1 MKNLILYTIFLIAQS
16 SIAQGTK
23 HLWSSNDGSIS
34 IKVNFSGVDPG
45 GGEIF
50 YFIVENNTSN
60 DMNVSFNY
68 TFVLSE
74 VSADCPHKTG
84 SYNKVIGAKK
94 TNNDGGY
101 SGSISKAKM
110 CSGGRGT
117 AVLSWGVTN
126 VRTEN
131 MSLPKINQLLASAN
145 AKIKSRDFVAAQKYI
160 DEASNL
166 CNYCE
171 LQQSISTVQE
181 NLREEKLAFEQEKF
195 EKEQEKIRAKE
206 EEERKELERK
216 EAEKK
221 ELEKE
226 IEKQKESTAI
236 ESNEEEKIKSEESNS
251 EKIET
256 NKKIKEE
263 EEENKNKE
271 ESKKID
277 YRANEKYSLQLAINT
292 ILSTEQNNTYNFSKD
307 QIVISGFKY
316 YDYIDMVINWCDSFQ
331 AKWGYDAQIENYKSQ
346 ISQYSRSMVIA
357 KGVNEV
363 FEGSS
368 KIEIVGSL
376 GLQPTSLINENPNT
390 LYETYNL
397 ELRFHFIPG
406 WFKLIAGVGIGTMDF
421 PDLTF
426 SASKNG
432 QPAFDEVRMLSVD
445 HSLKNFRLL
454 AGFHQRIAL
463 NEDKTIHLSFEQIGK
478 LNFLSTGDKFAYS
491 NSTNGIEIPLE
502 TSTDQGY
509 LIDDIFSISAGMG
522 FDFSFGGAFGIGIY
536 SNFNYYFWG
545 EKTHIGEFE
554 AQDGN
559 NNWTSSY
566 DFKIEEPK
574 IKQYIPSLS
583 LKFFVDID

>member
-1 MKNLILYTIFLIAQS
+1 
-16 SIAQGTK
+16 
-23 HLWSSNDGSIS
+23 
-34 IKVNFSGVDPG
+34 
-45 GGEIF
+45 
-50 YFIVENNTSN
+50 
-60 DMNVSFNY
+60 
-68 TFVLSE
+68 
-74 VSADCPHKTG
+74 
-84 SYNKVIGAKK
+84 
-94 TNNDGGY
+94 
-101 SGSISKAKM
+101 
-110 CSGGRGT
+110 
-117 AVLSWGVTN
+117 
-126 VRTEN
+126 

-145 AKIKSRDFVAAQKYI
+145 AKIKSRDFTAAQKYI

-171 LQQSISTVQE
+171 LQQSINTTQE
-181 NLREEKLAFEQEKF
+181 NLRDEKLALEQEKF

-583 LKFFVDID
+583 LKLFVDID

>member
-1 MKNLILYTIFLIAQS
+1 MKNLILFTIFLIIQS

-23 HLWSSNDGSIS
+23 HLWSNNDGSIS
-34 IKVNFSGVDPG
+34 IKVHFSGVDPG
-45 GGEIF
+45 GAESF

-60 DMNVSFNY
+60 DMKVSFNY

-74 VSADCPHKTG
+74 VSTECPHKTG

-94 TNNDGGY
+94 TNNDGGF
-101 SGSISKAKM
+101 SGSITKAKM
-110 CSGGRGT
+110 CSGGRAT
-117 AVLSWGVTN
+117 SVLSWGVAN

-131 MSLPKINQLLASAN
+131 MSLPKINQLISSAN
-145 AKIKSRDFVAAQKYI
+145 AKIKSRDFATAQKYI

-171 LQQSISTVQE
+171 LQQNINTAQE
-181 NLREEKLAFEQEKF
+181 NLRDEKLAFEQEKF

-206 EEERKELERK
+206 EVERKELERK

-221 ELEKE
+221 ELKKE
-226 IEKQKESTAI
+226 IEKQKESTTI
-236 ESNEEEKIKSEESNS
+236 ESNEEEEEKINSEESNS

-271 ESKKID
+271 DSKKID

-331 AKWGYDAQIENYKSQ
+331 AKWGYDAQVENYKSQ

-368 KIEIVGSL
+368 KDTIL
-376 GLQPTSLINENPNT
+376 
-390 LYETYNL
+390 
-397 ELRFHFIPG
+397 
-406 WFKLIAGVGIGTMDF
+406 K
-421 PDLTF
+421 
-426 SASKNG
+426 
-432 QPAFDEVRMLSVD
+432 SV
-445 HSLKNFRLL
+445 
-454 AGFHQRIAL
+454 
-463 NEDKTIHLSFEQIGK
+463 
-478 LNFLSTGDKFAYS
+478 
-491 NSTNGIEIPLE
+491 
-502 TSTDQGY
+502 
-509 LIDDIFSISAGMG
+509 
-522 FDFSFGGAFGIGIY
+522 
-536 SNFNYYFWG
+536 
-545 EKTHIGEFE
+545 
-554 AQDGN
+554 
-559 NNWTSSY
+559 
-566 DFKIEEPK
+566 
-574 IKQYIPSLS
+574 
-583 LKFFVDID
+583 

>member
-1 MKNLILYTIFLIAQS
+1 
-16 SIAQGTK
+16 
-23 HLWSSNDGSIS
+23 
-34 IKVNFSGVDPG
+34 
-45 GGEIF
+45 
-50 YFIVENNTSN
+50 
-60 DMNVSFNY
+60 
-68 TFVLSE
+68 
-74 VSADCPHKTG
+74 
-84 SYNKVIGAKK
+84 
-94 TNNDGGY
+94 
-101 SGSISKAKM
+101 
-110 CSGGRGT
+110 
-117 AVLSWGVTN
+117 
-126 VRTEN
+126 
-131 MSLPKINQLLASAN
+131 
-145 AKIKSRDFVAAQKYI
+145 
-160 DEASNL
+160 
-166 CNYCE
+166 
-171 LQQSISTVQE
+171 
-181 NLREEKLAFEQEKF
+181 
-195 EKEQEKIRAKE
+195 
-206 EEERKELERK
+206 
-216 EAEKK
+216 
-221 ELEKE
+221 
-226 IEKQKESTAI
+226 
-236 ESNEEEKIKSEESNS
+236 
-251 EKIET
+251 
-256 NKKIKEE
+256 
-263 EEENKNKE
+263 
-271 ESKKID
+271 
-277 YRANEKYSLQLAINT
+277 
-292 ILSTEQNNTYNFSKD
+292 
-307 QIVISGFKY
+307 
-316 YDYIDMVINWCDSFQ
+316 MVINWCDSFQ

-583 LKFFVDID
+583 LKLFVDID

>member
-1 MKNLILYTIFLIAQS
+1 MRTIKTLFLCSAMLLFTIASKAQQS
-16 SIAQGTK
+16 IEVFSTEGVTITIKVAGIDPANSQTY
-23 HLWSSNDGSIS
+23 WTEIDNRSSND
-34 IKVNFSGVDPG
+34 IK
-45 GGEIF
+45 I
-50 YFIVENNTSN
+50 
-60 DMNVSFNY
+60 SFNY
-68 TFVLSE
+68 SIKLKCGKYKNGRLSRE
-74 VSADCPHKTG
+74 
-84 SYNKVIGAKK
+84 
-94 TNNDGGY
+94 
-101 SGSISKAKM
+101 ISKGSSTDFGRYVGAFNAKNE
-110 CSGGRGT
+110 CNLTSGT
-117 AVLSWGVTN
+117 AVETASVSS
-126 VRTEN
+126 VVIEN
-131 MSLPKINQLLASAN
+131 LALPKIRNAINNAN
-145 AKIKSRDFVAAQKYI
+145 AKIKSRDFAAAQKYI

-171 LQQSISTVQE
+171 LQQSINTAQE
-181 NLREEKLAFEQEKF
+181 NLREGKLAVEQEKF

-221 ELEKE
+221 ELKKE
-226 IEKQKESTAI
+226 IEKQKESTTI
-236 ESNEEEKIKSEESNS
+236 ESNEEEEKINSEESNS

-271 ESKKID
+271 DSKKID

-331 AKWGYDAQIENYKSQ
+331 AKWGYDAQVENYKSQ

-368 KIEIVGSL
+368 KIELVGSL
-376 GLQPTSLINENPNT
+376 GLQPTSLITENLNT

-406 WFKLIAGVGIGTMDF
+406 WFKLIAGVGIGIMDF

-432 QPAFDEVRMLSVD
+432 QPAFEDVKMLSVD
-445 HSLKNFRLL
+445 HSVKNFRLL

-478 LNFLSTGDKFAYS
+478 LNFLSTGDKLAYS
-491 NSTNGIEIPLE
+491 HSTNDIEIPLE
-502 TSTDQGY
+502 TLTDQGY
-509 LIDDIFSISAGMG
+509 LIDDIFSISTGIG
-522 FDFSFGGAFGIGIY
+522 FDFGFGGAFGIGIY

-545 EKTHIGEFE
+545 EKIHIGEFE

-574 IKQYIPSLS
+574 IKQFIPSLS
-583 LKFFVDID
+583 LKLFIDID